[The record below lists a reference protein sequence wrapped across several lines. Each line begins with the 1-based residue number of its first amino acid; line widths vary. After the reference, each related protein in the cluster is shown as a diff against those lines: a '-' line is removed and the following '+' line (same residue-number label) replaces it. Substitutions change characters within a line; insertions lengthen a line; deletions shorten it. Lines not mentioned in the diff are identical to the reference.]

1 MTRTKKTSL
10 GVNGLRLV
18 VDVDLEGGEK
28 GEKGEKGEIGVKGIE
43 GNLLLRRT

>member
-18 VDVDLEGGEK
+18 VDVDHEGGEK
-28 GEKGEKGEIGVKGIE
+28 GERGEIGVRGIE
-43 GNLLLRRT
+43 ESLLLRRT

>member
-28 GEKGEKGEIGVKGIE
+28 GEKGEIGVKGIE